1 MITKALTIKQKT
13 GILVGILA
21 MLLAGAFLLAP
32 FPVDPNYH
40 NFADRR
46 SIWGIPNFTSVVSNL
61 PFGIAGLM
69 GLWLI
74 LGANRKTIFEAKYHA
89 LPYVIFFAAVSAV
102 TIGSSYYHWAPANY
116 PLFWDRVPIAIA
128 FMGIFAGFLADRIDQ
143 RVGVFC
149 LMPLLIVLT
158 IASMLWDLSHIEQ
171 GGDLRFYALVQI
183 YPIITLPLLC
193 KLFPKSRYT
202 TTKHMLLMLS
212 WYVLAKILEV
222 LDRSTFEAL
231 GGVVS
236 GHTLK
241 HLAASMA
248 VFTVIS
254 MLKSSVGRRN

>member
-1 MITKALTIKQKT
+1 MIVGALTIKQKV
-13 GILVGILA
+13 GILVGIFA
-21 MLLAGAFLLAP
+21 VLLTTAFLLAP

-46 SIWGIPNFTSVVSNL
+46 SIWGIPYFNSVVSNL
-61 PFGIAGLM
+61 PFGIAGFM

-74 LGANRKTIFEAKYHA
+74 FGADGKTIFEIKYHA
-89 LPYVIFFAAVSAV
+89 LPYVIFFVAVSAV
-102 TIGSSYYHWAPANY
+102 TIGSSYYHWAPANF

-128 FMGIFAGFLADRIDQ
+128 FMGLFSGFLADRIDQ

-158 IASMLWDLSHIEQ
+158 IVSMLWDLGHIEQ

-193 KLFPKSRYT
+193 RLFPKSRYT
-202 TTKHMLLMLS
+202 TTKHMLLMLG

-222 LDRSTFEAL
+222 LDRSTYEVL